1 MAIDWGKIG
10 ANVVSSVIGA
20 GVNIGTTA
28 LTAAVAAKLAP
39 KVEAEKRQQAA
50 QQPAAQPQQALTAVP
65 VQAVPA
71 WQKFAP
77 HVLGGVAVL
86 GLTYLIVRE
95 RRRRR

>member
-10 ANVVSSVIGA
+10 ANVVNNVINA

-39 KVEAEKRQQAA
+39 KVEAEKQQAA
-50 QQPAAQPQQALTAVP
+50 QQQAAQPQQQALTAVP

-86 GLTYLIVRE
+86 GVAYLVLRG
-95 RRRRR
+95 RRR